1 MAESSQHIVVLHEGV
16 SDTYDAIME
25 RLKAAQ
31 VAADA
36 LDYDA
41 FDDASDA
48 ALLQFLLERRR
59 IAQELTES
67 FFVAWTQL
75 TVVNRRPEH
84 DGVLHV
90 FADPGRELSF
100 GFRYDQSG
108 YAGGL
113 IFWPKDEQPKR
124 GDKPTG
130 PVIPAG
136 QWQTHT

>member
-1 MAESSQHIVVLHEGV
+1 MPESPQHIVVLHEGV
-16 SDTYDAIME
+16 TDTYTAIME
-25 RLKAAQ
+25 HLKAAQ

-36 LDYDA
+36 IDYDA
-41 FDDASDA
+41 FGDASDA
-48 ALLQFLLERRR
+48 ALLQLLLQRRR

-75 TVVNRRPEH
+75 TVVNRRPRH
-84 DGVLHV
+84 DGALHV

-100 GFRYDQSG
+100 GFRYDKSG

-113 IFWPKDEQPKR
+113 IYWPKDEQPKR
-124 GDKPTG
+124 GDTPTG
-130 PVIPAG
+130 PVISAG